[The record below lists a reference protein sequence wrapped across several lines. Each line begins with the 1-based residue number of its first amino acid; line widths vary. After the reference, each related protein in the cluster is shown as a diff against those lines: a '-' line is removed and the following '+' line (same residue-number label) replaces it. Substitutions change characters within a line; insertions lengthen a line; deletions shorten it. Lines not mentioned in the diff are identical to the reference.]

1 MAGHVCPIEIHIY
14 GPVAMLKEYPKEV
27 VPVVDRTTSYLV
39 DGYHW
44 SKAFK
49 RGKWDGRKR
58 LFRKR
63 TGAFPTGLVPS
74 VQKALQGLGE
84 PVVVVDLRKVPKPAE
99 AGFDLQ
105 GVTFDYPYDYQLETC
120 KKMIEQKQGIIK
132 IATNGGKTEI
142 ACAVTQ
148 YLGLNTLFIVT
159 TKELLYQAAKRFKFR
174 LNLTDEEVGMVGD
187 GNWSPGSKVTIATLD
202 TLESRKNTPACMK
215 LLQDTEVLF
224 IDECHHCGA
233 ETWYTISTLC
243 KAYYRFGM
251 SGTPLD
257 RTDGANLRLIAA
269 TGEVLVDIKN
279 KYLVE
284 RGVSAQGHII
294 FDKITEP
301 VLKKGIRYPTA
312 YKQGVV
318 ENPQMLRKVIDWTKV
333 FNEVGLGCLILVE
346 EIQHGRLIDDALW
359 TDTDGVFIPHQ
370 FIYGEESSDV
380 RTKALADFANGTLPV
395 LIASTILDEG
405 VDVPTIDALIV
416 AGSRKSR
423 IRGLQRLGRG
433 LRGARLVVVD
443 FANFTNKYL
452 ADHSLKRLKDYRGE
466 DCFPIHNSGPN
477 IELVRKIWR
486 GELDR
491 NLSD

>member
-1 MAGHVCPIEIHIY
+1 
-14 GPVAMLKEYPKEV
+14 MLKEYPKEV
-27 VPVVDRTTSYLV
+27 VPAVDKVTSWLV
-39 DGYHW
+39 KGYFW

-63 TGAFPTGLVPS
+63 TGAFPTGLVPA
-74 VQKALQGLGE
+74 VQEALRAAGE
-84 PVVVVDLRKVPKPAE
+84 PFEVVDHREAPKPSE
-99 AGFDLQ
+99 DGFALH
-105 GVTFDYPYDYQLETC
+105 GVTFDYPYDYQLDAC
-120 KKMIEQKQGIIK
+120 QKMVEQKQGIID

-148 YLGLNTLFIVT
+148 YLKLKTLFIVT
-159 TKELLYQAAKRFKFR
+159 TVELLYQARERFMLR
-174 LNLTDEEVGMVGD
+174 LGATKEQIGIIGD
-187 GNWSPGSKVTIATLD
+187 SVWEPGSWVTIALLP
-202 TLESRKNTPACMK
+202 TLESRRNKPECMR
-215 LLQDTEVLF
+215 LLKDTEVLF
-224 IDECHHCGA
+224 IDECHHTGS
-233 ETWYTISTLC
+233 ETWYTICTLC
-243 KAYYRFGM
+243 KAYYRFGL

-269 TGEVLVDIKN
+269 TGDVIVSISN
-279 KYLVE
+279 KFLVE
-284 RGVSAQGHII
+284 RGVSARGHII
-294 FDKITEP
+294 FDSITEP
-301 VLKKGIRYPTA
+301 ILKKGIRYPTA

-359 TDTDGVFIPHQ
+359 TETDGVFIPHQ
-370 FIYGEESSDV
+370 FIWGEESSDV
-380 RTKALADFANGTLPV
+380 RAKALADFADGTLPV

-423 IRGLQRLGRG
+423 IRSLQRLGRG
-433 LRGARLVVVD
+433 LRGKRLVVLD

-452 ADHSLKRLKDYRGE
+452 ADHSLERLKDYRSE
-466 DCFPIHNSGPN
+466 DCFPIYHSEPDVD
-477 IELVRKIWR
+477 LVRKIW
-486 GELDR
+486 EMEE
-491 NLSD
+491 

>member
-1 MAGHVCPIEIHIY
+1 MTEIHIY
-14 GPVAMLKEYPKEV
+14 GTDSMLKDYPNRIV
-27 VPVVDRTTSYLV
+27 SAVDMATSYLV
-39 DGYHW
+39 EGYHW
-44 SKAFK
+44 SKAFRK
-49 RGKWDGRKR
+49 GQWDGRKR

-63 TGAFPTGLVPS
+63 TGAFPTGLVPA
-74 VQKALQGLGE
+74 VQTALQGLGE
-84 PVVVVDLRKVPKPAE
+84 PVTRVDHRIVPKPSE
-99 AGFDLQ
+99 AGFELQ
-105 GVTFDYPYDYQLETC
+105 GVSFDYPYDYQLTTC
-120 KKMIEQKQGIIK
+120 QKMVNEKQGIIK

-148 YLGLNTLFIVT
+148 YLRLKTLFIVT
-159 TKELLYQAAKRFKFR
+159 TLELLYQARKRFMTR
-174 LNLTDEEVGMVGD
+174 LGVGEREIGIIGD
-187 GNWSPGSKVTIATLD
+187 GIWEPGSWVTIASLS
-202 TLESRKNTPACMK
+202 TLESRRNTPECMT
-215 LLQDTEVLF
+215 LLKDCEVMF
-224 IDECHHCGA
+224 IDECHHTGS
-233 ETWYTISTLC
+233 ETWYTVATLC
-243 KAYYRFGM
+243 RAYYRFGM

-269 TGEVLVDIKN
+269 TGEVIVDISN

-284 RGVSAQGHII
+284 RGVSARGHII

-301 VLKKGIRYPTA
+301 VLKKNIRYPTA

-359 TDTDGVFIPHQ
+359 TETDGVFIPHQ

-380 RTKALADFANGTLPV
+380 RTKALADFANGNLPV

-405 VDVPTIDALIV
+405 VDVPTIDVLIV

-423 IRGLQRLGRG
+423 IRTMQRTGRG
-433 LRGARLVVVD
+433 LRGKRLVVLE

-452 ADHSLKRLKDYRGE
+452 ADHSLKRLQDYKGE
-466 DCFPIHNSGPN
+466 DCFSIHNSEPD
-477 IELVRKIWR
+477 IDLVRRIWS
-486 GELDR
+486 GVLDR
-491 NLSD
+491 DLSDKK